1 MDEHSRIVRAGS
13 VMLRGVRR
21 PDPAK
26 GRPDALRFVRD
37 IQLRVMALWPP
48 IFVALIAVAA
58 PTWVLLAAA
67 AAMVLGLADLIYLTV
82 QARR

>member
-26 GRPDALRFVRD
+26 GRPDALRFV
-37 IQLRVMALWPP
+37 
-48 IFVALIAVAA
+48 F
-58 PTWVLLAAA
+58 
-67 AAMVLGLADLIYLTV
+67 GLADLIYLTL